1 MKSFVKE
8 PILFF
13 ILLLAT
19 LASCGPSPQ
28 AGGGIGGTGYT
39 ALVATGPITSF
50 NASANYV
57 VISKFDYD
65 TSSTVMTVDGTSGK
79 QSDLKEGMVVLVK
92 ATLSHNYGTNES
104 PPRTANEL
112 FYEDTVEGVVQ
123 SVAQDGSSL
132 VVLGQTVTITTKTI
146 RDATIPG
153 QDILSLMPGRDLVE
167 VSGFITGDGTIVAT
181 LINLK
186 TEAPD
191 YQVKGFIRNHD
202 AARKTFEI
210 GSLTVDYRNAD
221 LRGMLNHTNSSWDGL
236 VVNIRGSQVSS
247 GGLGS
252 HEVRM
257 AATKINPEELGIVD
271 EEAAEIEGFVTR
283 VVAPGDFY
291 LGNVHVRVSTDTIFE
306 EGTLNDILIDTHLEV
321 HGSPVDGIVKATKVE
336 FE

>member
-1 MKSFVKE
+1 MKSPVKE

-13 ILLLAT
+13 VLLLAT
-19 LASCGPSPQ
+19 LVSCGPSPQ

-39 ALVATGPITSF
+39 ALVVSGPITNTSS
-50 NASANYV
+50 NNIAVSEY
-57 VISKFDYD
+57 DYN
-65 TSSTVMTVDGTSGK
+65 TSSTVITMEGASRN
-79 QSDLKEGMVVLVK
+79 QSDLKKGMVVLVK
-92 ATLSHNYGTNES
+92 ATLTHNYGTND
-104 PPRTANEL
+104 PPQRTAHTL
-112 FYEDTVEGVVQ
+112 SYEDTVEGIVQ

-132 VVLGQTVTITTKTI
+132 VALGQTVRVTTKTI
-146 RDATIPG
+146 LDASIPG
-153 QDILSLMPGRDLVE
+153 QNILSLMPGRDLVE
-167 VSGFITGDGTIVAT
+167 VSGFITGDGTIIAT
-181 LINLK
+181 RINLK

-191 YQVKGFIRNHD
+191 YQVRGFIKNHD

-210 GSLTVDYRNAD
+210 SSLIVDYRNAD
-221 LRGMLNHTNSSWDGL
+221 LRDMPNHTNNSWNGL
-236 VVNIRGSQVSS
+236 VVDVRGSQVSS
-247 GGLGS
+247 RGLGS

-257 AATKINPEELGIVD
+257 VATKINPEELGIVD